1 LDVVLVRPE
10 IPGNTGNIIR
20 LCANVGASLHL
31 VEPLGF
37 VMENRLLKR
46 AGLDYHD
53 LTEVIVHADAAACVQ
68 ALGERRRFLLTAG
81 GPIRYDAVAFDH
93 DDVLVF
99 GSETNGISQLDA
111 ETIAPSDRLHLPMM
125 PNNRSLNLANAVA
138 VVLYEAWRQLEFTG
152 SSVTDGVRHHS

>member
-1 LDVVLVRPE
+1 MLVRPE
-10 IPGNTGNIIR
+10 IAGNTGNIIR

-37 VMENRLLKR
+37 VMEDRLLKR

-53 LTEVIVHADAAACVQ
+53 LTEVTVHTDVAACVQ

-81 GPIRYDAVAFDH
+81 AAIRYDTVAFDD

-111 ETIAPSDRLHLPMM
+111 ETVAPTERLHLPMM
-125 PNNRSLNLANAVA
+125 PNNRSLNLANTVA
-138 VVLYEAWRQLEFTG
+138 VVLYEAWRQFEFIG
-152 SSVTDGVRHHS
+152 SSVTDGVRRHL

>member
-1 LDVVLVRPE
+1 MHVVLVRPE
-10 IPGNTGNIIR
+10 IAGNTGNVIR

-37 VMENRLLKR
+37 VMEDRLLKR

-53 LTEVIVHADAAACVQ
+53 LTEVTVHPGVAACVQ

-81 GPIRYDAVAFDH
+81 GAIRYDTVTFDR

-111 ETIAPSDRLHLPMM
+111 ETVAPTERLHLPMM
-125 PNNRSLNLANAVA
+125 PNNRSLNLANTVA
-138 VVLYEAWRQLEFTG
+138 VVLYEAWRQVEFIG
-152 SSVTDGVRHHS
+152 SSDTDGVRHHL